1 MQLTAQQK
9 IIDAARKSS
18 ATFTALMF
26 GYENAPLHIRM
37 HKHCAS
43 QKNTGFS
50 THRGGGK
57 TDQIS
62 IGRMA
67 WEIGHDTDI
76 RIKVFKNTADEARKI
91 PDAIRRIIE
100 SNRYRAVFPDVK
112 PDPEHW
118 TGSSFRVQ
126 RAKVGEKEPTVAS
139 YGIFGTF
146 TGGRTDLCL
155 LDDIVDIKNAVQN
168 PALRD
173 KVKEVYRNAIIPTIV
188 PGGRTM
194 RVYTP
199 YHVADITVDWEKNPN
214 IATTYEAVKN
224 YISPW
229 PEMWTPDLLR
239 EIEQDIGT
247 IAYAR
252 AYSLQRISDE
262 DILIRASW
270 IDNAMYTDQIPLDS
284 GRWIASID
292 FAFTKKRLGGI
303 PNASKDPDYTV
314 CFTALVDRTGNVYVD
329 KVYRKRATWPE
340 VKDAIVP
347 MCEHTEVILAE
358 DVAAQR
364 ALIQDLNATTIL
376 NCRAMAPAEGGSGTG
391 TGYDKRGRLAACSAQ
406 IEAGKLHLRG
416 VRQGGEIIVCKEHEP
431 LYDELTTFPVGEHDD
446 AVDAVT
452 QMMRWVKKRMIT
464 GRDKRH
470 GEKTDRN
477 PAAPSSRLG
486 SHFAPTS
493 SSEHPRW

>member
-1 MQLTAQQK
+1 MQ
-9 IIDAARKSS
+9 AARKSS
-18 ATFTALMF
+18 ATFTALVF
-26 GYENAPLHIRM
+26 GYDNAPLHIRM
-37 HKHCAS
+37 HDHVES
-43 QKNTGFS
+43 QKHTGFS

-67 WEIGHDTDI
+67 WEIGHDTNI

-91 PDAIRRIIE
+91 PDSMRRIIE
-100 SNRYRAVFPDVK
+100 SNRYRAVFPDVR
-112 PDPEHW
+112 PDPDHW

-126 RAKVGEKEPTVAS
+126 RSKTGEKEPTVAS
-139 YGIFGTF
+139 FGVFGTF
-146 TGGRTDLCL
+146 TGGRSDLIL

-173 KVKEVYRNAIIPTIV
+173 KVKEVYRNAIIPTLV

-199 YHVADITVDWEKNPN
+199 YHVADISVDWEKNPN
-214 IATTYEAVKN
+214 IATTYEAVNN

-229 PEMWTPDLLR
+229 PEMWTPEVLR
-239 EIEQDIGT
+239 DVEMDIGT

-252 AYSLQRISDE
+252 AYSLKRISDE
-262 DILIRASW
+262 DILVKEAW
-270 IDNAMYTDQIPLDS
+270 LDDAMYVDSIPLTS

-314 CFTALVDRTGNVYVD
+314 CFTALVDRTGNAYVD

-340 VKDAIVP
+340 TKDFIVP
-347 MCEHTEVILAE
+347 MCEHCEVLLAE

-364 ALIQDLNATTIL
+364 ALIDDLNRSTVL
-376 NCRAMAPAEGGSGTG
+376 NCRAMTPAEGISGTG
-391 TGYDKRGRLAACSAQ
+391 GGGSYDKRGRLAACSAQ
-406 IEAGKLHLRG
+406 IESGKLHLRG
-416 VRQGGEIIVCKEHEP
+416 VMQGGEIIVCKEHEP

-452 QMMRWVKKRMIT
+452 QMMRWIKKRMIT
-464 GRDKRH
+464 GRDQRH
-470 GEKTDRN
+470 GEKDKTRD
-477 PAAPSSRLG
+477 PAAPSTRLG
-486 SHFAPTS
+486 SHFPTTHS
-493 SSEHPRW
+493 QETPTW